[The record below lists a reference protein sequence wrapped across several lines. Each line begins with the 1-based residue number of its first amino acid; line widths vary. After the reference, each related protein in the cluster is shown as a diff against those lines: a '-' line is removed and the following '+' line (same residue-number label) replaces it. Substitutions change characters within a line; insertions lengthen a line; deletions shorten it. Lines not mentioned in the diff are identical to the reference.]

1 MVTEKEYKKIIES
14 FLWELQST
22 IAALSSEDL
31 NNLPDFVKEFQEIVS
46 GLRDSS
52 TPSED
57 LVGHAFGIVDEFVHA
72 NWDSIMRDGYSL
84 YADSAK
90 EK

>member
-1 MVTEKEYKKIIES
+1 MVTEKEYKRIIES

-31 NNLPDFVKEFQEIVS
+31 NNLPDFVKEIQEIVIS
-46 GLRDSS
+46 LRDTS
-52 TPSED
+52 TPAED
-57 LVGHAFGIVDEFVHA
+57 LVGHAFGIVDEFVRA
-72 NWDSIMRDGYSL
+72 DWDSIMSDSYSL
-84 YADSAK
+84 YVDLAK